1 MSAADNLAEIVE
13 ESLPID
19 VNTTKKPS
27 LHKHGLVVVPAA
39 DVDQKLPETLA
50 PIADG
55 LRATMKS
62 AGFPPTMKQLGIVF
76 RGRDEAGK
84 EDFSVHTTEGAL
96 RAAAACSKVAIEHS
110 HMGSKGTLPMAIPE
124 VTRHTAIGGQ
134 KPMWGRSS
142 EDNKEAHLMAWV
154 VVSNTAIIDV
164 LPLPMGSTAS
174 NNLRTHWLQG
184 TKIPWREK
192 NTEPLQQMVG
202 NKTFAALWSEATRG
216 KLLRLELERG
226 DIILA
231 DPSLIIVPQ
240 DENALF
246 LTFSMVP
253 KANPTDACSVL
264 ERIRKNPICKPTGLM
279 DTYSGLLK
287 KDKKDV
293 VTQVPL
299 VGRLFDQVQL
309 PDDTTIES
317 YFVSLLYAAFQGKAP
332 GPECN
337 GIWQRLRWTQVTQH
351 TKIKGTH
358 LTEFPDLHKRR
369 TEAVAQVNAMAKKDI
384 WARDLDIAALQRL
397 SDTVAQIAK
406 EMQAVK
412 ASPTEQFLN
421 KVRGDITAM
430 RPELTDPAMV
440 AHVEWLEQAV
450 ASDGPE
456 PDYDEIRRR
465 YDLVAKAFN
474 PNYAGNALP
483 PIPSK
488 PKKKQQQQ
496 QPSRKEDP
504 KEKRRK
510 EEELLDAVKDPK
522 VFAFILAKKPAPAS
536 AQEIECAA
544 CSAGAIPFSGRFC
557 QGCCNE
563 AVRSMAKEIFPAGL
577 AALKKQ
583 PAGLAEEIKA
593 FSAKAKEYR
602 SAQDVDVFGKEVVL
616 ASFFDLMDKA
626 AALIR
631 RFQECKIDLPKVVQ
645 RMPADA
651 LDRDWKEDEEEEDD
665 YDDDDE
671 GEDMISG
678 DDDDDEGEDE
688 DECEEDAD
696 DDDDPNLADAKS
708 IIGDG
713 DDPMSASSEEVVI
726 LTKKSGRR
734 SVKIATPQDLDDD
747 DDEIVASEE
756 SAPDEPV
763 RKKAKPKKKQ
773 QAIVVADPHPPATV
787 IVVDEA
793 GLAAARI
800 IRLKHALP
808 GARNELETME
818 NRYATTPEKGTPP
831 AIWTAMLY
839 ELDQLEKAWS
849 GPRYIL
855 ELELMNPQGKVVRA
869 FAERLEWNN
878 ENAATLGA
886 HNYMEAHP
894 GVKAK
899 VVVKK

>member
-1 MSAADNLAEIVE
+1 MSAAAELAEIVA
-13 ESLPID
+13 ESRPID
-19 VNTTKKPS
+19 VHSTKAPS
-27 LHKHGLVVVPAA
+27 LLEHGFVVVPAS
-39 DVDQKLPETLA
+39 DVDPSLPEKLT

-62 AGFPPTMKQLGIVF
+62 PDFPPTMNQLGIVF
-76 RGRDEAGK
+76 CGREAEGK
-84 EDFSVHTTEGAL
+84 EDLSVHTTEGAV
-96 RAAAACSKVAIEHS
+96 RAAAACSKVAITHS
-110 HMGSKGTLPMAIPE
+110 HMGSKGYIPMAMAGVP
-124 VTRHTAIGGQ
+124 RHTAFGGQ
-134 KPMWGRSS
+134 KLMWVRQS
-142 EDNKEAHLMAWV
+142 EEAHLISLAV
-154 VVSNTAIIDV
+154 ASEKAIINV

-202 NKTFAALWSEATRG
+202 NKTFAELWLEATRG

-240 DENALF
+240 DANALF

-253 KANPTDACSVL
+253 MANPTAACSVL
-264 ERIRKNPICKPTGLM
+264 ERIHKDPICKPTGLM

-299 VGRLFDQVQL
+299 VGRPFDQVQL
-309 PDDTTIES
+309 PEDMTVES

-369 TEAVAQVNAMAKKDI
+369 TEAVAHVNAMAKKDI
-384 WARDLDIAALQRL
+384 WARDLDVAALQRL

-406 EMQAVK
+406 EMQVVK

-450 ASDGPE
+450 APDGPE

-496 QPSRKEDP
+496 QPPRKEDS

-510 EEELLDAVKDPK
+510 KDELLDKIKAPEI
-522 VFAFILAKKPAPAS
+522 FAFILAKKPAPAS

-544 CSAGAIPFSGRFC
+544 CSASAIPFSGRFC

-773 QAIVVADPHPPATV
+773 QAIVVADPYPPDTV
-787 IVVDEA
+787 VVVNEA
-793 GLAAARI
+793 GLVADRI
-800 IRLKHALP
+800 IRLKHTLP
-808 GARNELETME
+808 GAKDVLKSME
-818 NRYATTPEKGTPP
+818 KRYATTEKGTPP
-831 AIWTAMLY
+831 AIWTAMHY
-839 ELDQLEKAWS
+839 ELDKLEKAWS

-855 ELELMNPQGKVVRA
+855 ELELMNAQGKTVLA
-869 FAERLEWNN
+869 YPARLEWNN

-886 HNYMEAHP
+886 HNYTEAHP